1 MKNIVRYLRRSQ
13 EYDWTQDELA
23 EKVGVSRATISAIEN
38 GSSTSVEISVRIA
51 KVFNRDVREIF
62 FDDDVAQNLQ
72 SLGPSG
78 QNEFSDSGGV
88 AIGPSI

>member
-13 EYDWTQDELA
+13 EFDWTQDELA

-38 GSSTSVEISVRIA
+38 GASTSVEVSIRIA

-62 FDDDVAQNLQ
+62 LTPMLHRIYKIIAKNVL
-72 SLGPSG
+72 
-78 QNEFSDSGGV
+78 
-88 AIGPSI
+88 IR

>member
-13 EYDWTQDELA
+13 EFDWTQDELA

-38 GSSTSVEISVRIA
+38 GASTSVEVSIRIA

-62 FDDDVAQNLQ
+62 FDTDVVQNLQ
-72 SLGPSG
+72 D
-78 QNEFSDSGGV
+78 NRKECSDSV
-88 AIGPSI
+88 SKNAQTNVYAP